1 MKFFKRQTI
10 HERKVGDGSIILTAD
25 GNVEIT
31 PPSGE
36 VTIDGNVNISGDASG
51 PKTTDVLYVSQ
62 DGDDAND
69 GRSEG
74 KFGAKRTI
82 KSAVE
87 QSVPGTTIIVAPGD
101 YYENNPI
108 TLPDF
113 VTITGQGELRNT
125 RIFPK
130 NNTQTIFYVGNGC
143 YLYQLTFRDGKD
155 VAHKNGNP
163 KDNKR
168 KNLTVKPKSLN
179 RSFARTSKAKKVN
192 RRS

>member
-31 PPSGE
+31 PPSGS
-36 VTIDGNVNISGDASG
+36 VTIDGNVSISGDASG

-113 VTITGQGELRNT
+113 VTVTGQGELRNT

-143 YLYQLTFRDGKD
+143 
-155 VAHKNGNP
+155 
-163 KDNKR
+163 
-168 KNLTVKPKSLN
+168 
-179 RSFARTSKAKKVN
+179 
-192 RRS
+192 